1 MRFMDS
7 LKKILFIG
15 LLSGRIVAGCEEI
28 KSYPEIPEIKY
39 SPPFQIFITEDALGN
54 ELYLGKLKFEFTDGD
69 GNLGLKQPTDTF
81 SMPDSAIY
89 NIFMELYEKN
99 DTGFVKSETDE
110 LKYRI
115 PYIEREG
122 QNKTLTGT
130 ITVDLEYRTL
140 EYDTIFYT
148 FYIVDRDYNKS
159 NVDSTEVLIFTSLRD
174 SMNLR

>member
-1 MRFMDS
+1 MKYLS
-7 LKKILFIG
+7 KILLIG
-15 LLSGRIVAGCEEI
+15 ILLTAVIAGCEEI

-39 SPPFQIFITEDALGN
+39 TPPFQIFITEDALGN
-54 ELYLGKLKFEFTDGD
+54 EIYLGKIKFEFTDGD
-69 GNLGLKQPTDTF
+69 GNLGLRQPADTF
-81 SMPDSAIY
+81 TRPDSAIY
-89 NIFMELYEKN
+89 NIYMELFEKN
-99 DTGFVKSETDE
+99 DTGFAKSDTEE

-130 ITVDLEYRTL
+130 ITIDLEYRTL

-159 NVDSTEVLIFTSLRD
+159 NVDSTEVLIFTGLRD
-174 SMNLR
+174 SMELR